1 VSKWDSPPCLTL
13 GAGVIRDLTSYAPNM
28 TITSSQNPWISAGS
42 LPMSKLEE
50 VPMNVSAI
58 SSAAPLQVLQNAT
71 ATHTAAKPASVPT
84 DTVSLSP
91 AAQKAPQAG
100 DVDHDGDSH

>member
-1 VSKWDSPPCLTL
+1 
-13 GAGVIRDLTSYAPNM
+13 
-28 TITSSQNPWISAGS
+28 
-42 LPMSKLEE
+42 
-50 VPMNVSAI
+50 
-58 SSAAPLQVLQNAT
+58 LQVPQNAT
-71 ATHTAAKPASVPT
+71 PTNATSKPVSVPT